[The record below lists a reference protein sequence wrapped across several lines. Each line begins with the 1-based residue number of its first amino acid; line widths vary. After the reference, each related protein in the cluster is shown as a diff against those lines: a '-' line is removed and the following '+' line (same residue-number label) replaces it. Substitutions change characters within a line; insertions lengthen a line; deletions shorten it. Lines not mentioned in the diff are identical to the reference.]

1 MRDHQMM
8 TLETQYRMVTT
19 NGIAMQIAEQGEG
32 PLVLLCHGWPELGF
46 SWRHQ
51 LPVLAAAGYRAVAPD
66 LRGYGR
72 TDAPEEVDAYSILHL
87 VGDLVGL
94 VAALG
99 ETRAALIGHDWGATL
114 TWAAAM
120 MRPDL
125 FPAIAILSVPHR
137 SRGPARPLE
146 MLQKQGITNLYWQYF
161 QRPGVAEAEFERDV
175 EYSLRSGFDFRALL
189 MFLKDGFG
197 FLGDPAIPRAWPDWI
212 SKQDAAQFVESYR
225 RTGFRGGLNWYR
237 NIDRNWEL
245 TAPWQGALIHQPTL
259 FIAGVNDPMISGPIG
274 EPAMKQLPQ
283 IVPGLKRQLLIEGA
297 GHWIQQ
303 ERPQEV
309 NEALLGFL
317 RETAPA
323 IRR

>member
-1 MRDHQMM
+1 MNSRAKQGDA
-8 TLETQYRMVTT
+8 TT
-19 NGIAMQIAEQGEG
+19 NGITMHFAEQGDG
-32 PLVLLCHGWPELGF
+32 PLVLLCHGWPELGL

-51 LPVLAAAGYRAVAPD
+51 LPALAAAGYRAVAPD

-72 TDAPEEVDAYSILHL
+72 TDAPDEVEAYSILHL

-99 ETRAALIGHDWGATL
+99 ETTAILVGHDWGATL

-125 FPAIAILSVPHR
+125 FPAIAILSVPR
-137 SRGPARPLE
+137 RARGPARPLE
-146 MLQKQGITNLYWQYF
+146 MLQKRGIDNFYWQYF
-161 QRPGVAEAEFERDV
+161 QKPGVAEAEFERDV
-175 EYSLRSGFDFRALL
+175 EYSLRSGFYGRTLSL
-189 MFLKDGFG
+189 FLKDGFG
-197 FLGDPAIPRAWPDWI
+197 FLGDPVIPRAWPDWI
-212 SKQDAAQFVESYR
+212 SELDAAQFVESYR

-245 TAPWQGALIHQPTL
+245 TAPWQGTLIHQPTL
-259 FIAGVNDPMISGPIG
+259 FIVGTNDPTIGGPMN
-274 EPAMKQLPQ
+274 EAAMTQLPQ

-303 ERPQEV
+303 ERPDEV
-309 NEALLGFL
+309 NEALIGFL
-317 RETAPA
+317 RDVAPST
-323 IRR
+323 R

>member
-1 MRDHQMM
+1 MGDHQV
-8 TLETQYRMVTT
+8 TIFEIQHRMVTT

-51 LPVLAAAGYRAVAPD
+51 LPALAAAGYRAVAPD

-72 TDAPEEVDAYSILHL
+72 TDAPDEVEAYNILHL

-99 ETRAALIGHDWGATL
+99 ETTAILVGHDWGATL
-114 TWAAAM
+114 SWAAAM

-125 FPAIAILSVPHR
+125 FPAIAILSVPR
-137 SRGPARPLE
+137 RARGPARPLE
-146 MLQKQGITNLYWQYF
+146 MLQKQGITNFYWQYF
-161 QRPGVAEAEFERDV
+161 QKPGVAEAEFERDV
-175 EYSLRSGFDFRALL
+175 EYSLRSGFDFRTLSL
-189 MFLKDGFG
+189 FLKNGFG

-212 SKQDAAQFVESYR
+212 SEQDAAQFVESYR

-245 TAPWQGALIHQPTL
+245 TEPWQDTLIRQPTL
-259 FIAGVNDPMISGPIG
+259 FIAGTNDPMIGGPMG
-274 EPAMKQLPQ
+274 EAAMKRLPE

-303 ERPQEV
+303 QRPKEV

-317 RETAPA
+317 REAPA
-323 IRR
+323 TRR

>member
-1 MRDHQMM
+1 M
-8 TLETQYRMVTT
+8 TLEAQHRTVTT
-19 NGIAMQIAEQGEG
+19 NGITMQIAEQGEG

-72 TDAPEEVDAYSILHL
+72 TDAPDDIAAYSIIHL

-99 ETRAALIGHDWGATL
+99 ETSAILVGHDWGATL

-125 FPAIAILSVPHR
+125 FPVIAVLSVPRRAR
-137 SRGPARPLE
+137 SPARPLE
-146 MLQKQGITNLYWQYF
+146 MLQKQGISNWYWQYF
-161 QRPGVAEAEFERDV
+161 QKPGVADAEFERDV
-175 EYSLRSGFDFRALL
+175 EYSMRCAFCGHGLSLL
-189 MFLKDGFG
+189 LKEGFG
-197 FLGDPAIPRAWPDWI
+197 FLGDPAIPRELPGWI
-212 SKQDAAQFVESYR
+212 SGQDAAQFVESYR

-245 TAPWQGALIHQPTL
+245 TAPWEGTLIHQPTL
-259 FIAGVNDPMISGPIG
+259 FIAGTRDPVISGPMG
-274 EPAMKQLPQ
+274 EAAMKQLPG

-303 ERPQEV
+303 QRPKEV

-317 RETAPA
+317 REAAPA
-323 IRR
+323 TRR